1 LAMVTSGN
9 GLELVHS
16 KAAQRG
22 GWVAFHLFLVAAM
35 LFIPTFPGLDAWFA
49 TEFGRVYCALDFG
62 IIIAVTLV
70 SRTGRMF
77 VHLFQWWLPVHLFGF
92 WVGIVF
98 GGLTTGNWA
107 FAGVWGAVFSFW
119 VMLAWFR
126 PRFYLAGHFTSGFL
140 AIVLYPLPSC
150 VNYDTMRSTRFET
163 YAECVEATYQDTSM
177 VILSLL
183 LGSAL
188 LVVLGYKLATDAL
201 AWRAARASREH
212 HRALWR
218 EELSKVAASPEVMDG
233 LRRLPHEIAR
243 ELQEQRGQAV
253 RSLGVVGRVMAFL
266 NEHVGRWS
274 LRGHRSKARQMHGD
288 INLLF
293 NEASMVNEPFL
304 DLMASLVAGLGG
316 VGGEEEASGRPAL
329 ALKRG
334 PIKKPD
340 RALQKLV
347 RVYGRDV
354 AMLTDL
360 VRCTV
365 LVEDLSQVEALM
377 ATLDARSVVGLTAV
391 APRGEEADEEGDE
404 MVLMSD
410 NSDDERILRITA
422 IKNRFDE
429 RYDDSKSG
437 GYRDL
442 SLSVEVLLPALWLIS
457 T

>member
-1 LAMVTSGN
+1 M
-9 GLELVHS
+9 
-16 KAAQRG
+16 
-22 GWVAFHLFLVAAM
+22 
-35 LFIPTFPGLDAWFA
+35 
-49 TEFGRVYCALDFG
+49 
-62 IIIAVTLV
+62 
-70 SRTGRMF
+70 
-77 VHLFQWWLPVHLFGF
+77 
-92 WVGIVF
+92 
-98 GGLTTGNWA
+98 
-107 FAGVWGAVFSFW
+107 
-119 VMLAWFR
+119 
-126 PRFYLAGHFTSGFL
+126 
-140 AIVLYPLPSC
+140 C
-150 VNYDTMRSTRFET
+150 VNYETMRSTRFET

-177 VILSLL
+177 VILSLM

-188 LVVLGYKLATDAL
+188 LVVLGHKLATDVL

-233 LRRLPHEIAR
+233 LQRLPHEIAR

-274 LRGHRSKARQMHGD
+274 LRGHRSKARQVHGD

-316 VGGEEEASGRPAL
+316 VGGEEEASGRHAL

-377 ATLDARSVVGLTAV
+377 ATLNARSVVGLAAV

-404 MVLMSD
+404 MVLLQD
-410 NSDDERILRITA
+410 NSDVAGPVRGGEQLPVPERILRITA

-442 SLSVEVLLPALWLIS
+442 SLSVEVLLPALWSIS
-457 T
+457 TYLPSAYYLAPLLQVQSGKAAVVVGRWAGCGGSDAGRLRSKLYALAPHPQD